1 MSGGAD
7 SEHGMSG
14 KMILLDINVKRLI
27 IGIVLGVDR
36 CQGYSRRDMKDGR
49 SITSGKSID
58 G

>member
-1 MSGGAD
+1 MSSGAD

-14 KMILLDINVKRLI
+14 KIISLDINVKRLLI
-27 IGIVLGVDR
+27 AIVLGVDR
-36 CQGYSRRDMKDGR
+36 CQSYSRRDMKDGR

>member
-1 MSGGAD
+1 
-7 SEHGMSG
+7 
-14 KMILLDINVKRLI
+14 MILLDINVKRLI